1 MIVGPVFALF
11 SVTFRASS
19 ACVTISFA
27 WHTVYVVF
35 RDILASVTFVVVRLI
50 SRKESSP
57 NWPIMCRDWHETLR
71 GRPLTGD
78 KELNRMNCHSIVT
91 LSSILFLLLSRTRAT
106 GRRFAFSVFTLHSK
120 VTVLSTVVKSSLH
133 QIQENI
139 QQFTLR
145 KQFRNRQAPSP

>member
-11 SVTFRASS
+11 SVTFGASS

-57 NWPIMCRDWHETLR
+57 N
-71 GRPLTGD
+71 
-78 KELNRMNCHSIVT
+78 
-91 LSSILFLLLSRTRAT
+91 
-106 GRRFAFSVFTLHSK
+106 
-120 VTVLSTVVKSSLH
+120 
-133 QIQENI
+133 
-139 QQFTLR
+139 
-145 KQFRNRQAPSP
+145 